1 MKCKKVQQSLEGGK
15 KSIALTFMVS
25 MFFVGN
31 KTYFTLLN
39 EVYCQTL

>member
-1 MKCKKVQQSLEGGK
+1 MLEGAALTRGGK